1 MTPALRQLLRA
12 YVSRRSPWGP
22 PWWIYGVAYG
32 AANLVRQAVAIIAT
46 PEMSTPARV
55 GSWAATA
62 LLVIGIVNAAAAV
75 VRRHEARKRAAATAP
90 ALELAR
96 SAIGPKEEAA

>member
-12 YVSRRSPWGP
+12 YVRRRSPWGP

-32 AANLVRQAVAIIAT
+32 AANLIRQAVTIVAA
-46 PEMSTPARV
+46 PELSTPARV

-62 LLVIGIVNAAAAV
+62 LLVIGIVNTAAV
-75 VRRHEARKRAAATAP
+75 RRRRARQRDADTQS
-90 ALELAR
+90 ALEMAHYT
-96 SAIGPKEEAA
+96 IGPKEEAA

>member
-1 MTPALRQLLRA
+1 MTPTLRQLLRA
-12 YVSRRSPWGP
+12 YVHRRSPWGP

-32 AANLVRQAVAIIAT
+32 AANLIRQAVTVVAA

-62 LLVIGIVNAAAAV
+62 LLVIGIVNTAAV
-75 VRRHEARKRAAATAP
+75 VRRRRTRHRDADAAP
-90 ALELAR
+90 ALEMAH